1 MLDERPQGRPHGR
14 RLTEAERSRL
24 DALER
29 QLDAE
34 DPALATMLQRGVPR
48 LDPRSRAV
56 LGGVALAALLLVA
69 LAAVIGGA
77 GGALATAV
85 ALLVTAGA
93 SWVGRRVVRDL
104 R

>member
-14 RLTEAERSRL
+14 RLTEAERTRL

-48 LDPRSRAV
+48 LDQQSRAV
-56 LGGVALAALLLVA
+56 LGGVVLAALLLVA
-69 LAAVIGGA
+69 LAMAIGGA
-77 GGALATAV
+77 GGGLAMAAT
-85 ALLVTAGA
+85 LLVTAGA
-93 SWVGRRVVRDL
+93 CWVGRRVVREL